1 MIETLQSLR
10 IVFALTVMLAHFS
23 YAGIEG
29 KSTGVGPMYFMLM
42 TGLVMSRSYG
52 RKILDGSFSFTQYM
66 YRRLCKFYPLHLL
79 CLLAVIAIRY
89 KTMSQTDWLALVP
102 NALLLQ
108 SWIPVEAYYFSGNA
122 VSWYLSDLML
132 FLLLFPMF
140 YRLIG
145 RMDGRRLLR
154 MAVAM
159 LVVYV
164 AYVAMIRV
172 DDLNYWLY
180 VFPPVRLM
188 DFLWG
193 MLIWRCYELHPSW
206 GRLRWPTIVEL
217 ILAVGVLA
225 TIITYPVSERWH
237 VSLIHWVI
245 MIPLMLVFMQGDRYG
260 GWISRFLK
268 TRTMVWLGALTLD
281 TYLLHQLV
289 FAVILN
295 NADKQ
300 DIHVSYLLMLLF
312 SIAVVILLSY
322 MTHRWVVTP
331 AQQRLMS
338 YMNKK
343 EINNG

>member
-52 RKILDGSFSFTQYM
+52 RKILDGSFSFAQYL

-89 KTMSQTDWLALVP
+89 KTMTSTDWLSLIP

-108 SWIPVEAYYFSGNA
+108 SWIPVETYYFSGNA
-122 VSWYLSDLML
+122 VSWYLSDLIL

-140 YRLIG
+140 YRAIG
-145 RMDGRRLLR
+145 RMNGRQLLGLTLG
-154 MAVAM
+154 M

-164 AYVAMIRV
+164 VFVALLQV

-193 MLIWRCYELHPSW
+193 MVIWRCYELHPSC
-206 GRLRWPTIVEL
+206 GRLRWPTAVEL
-217 ILAVGVLA
+217 LLAVAVVA
-225 TIITYPVSERWH
+225 TIITYPIHEKWH
-237 VSLIHWVI
+237 VALIHWFI

-300 DIHVSYLLMLLF
+300 DIHVPYLLMLAFCLM
-312 SIAVVILLSY
+312 VVILLSY
-322 MTHRWVVTP
+322 LTHRWIVAP
-331 AQQRLMS
+331 IQQHLLS
-338 YMNKK
+338 YTNKK
-343 EINNG
+343 K

>member
-52 RKILDGSFSFTQYM
+52 HRILDGNFSFMQYM
-66 YRRLCKFYPLHLL
+66 YRRLCKFYPLHIV

-89 KTMSQTDWLALVP
+89 KTMTSTDWLALIP

-132 FLLLFPMF
+132 FLLLFPLF
-140 YRLIG
+140 YRAIG
-145 RMDGRRLLR
+145 RMNGRQLLR
-154 MAVAM
+154 LTLGM

-164 AYVAMIRV
+164 VYVACVQV

-193 MLIWRCYELHPSW
+193 MVIWRCYELYPSW

-217 ILAVGVLA
+217 LLAVAVVA
-225 TIITYPVSERWH
+225 TIVTYPIHEKWH
-237 VSLIHWVI
+237 VSLLHWVV
-245 MIPLMLVFMQGDRYG
+245 MVPLVLVFMQGDRYG

-281 TYLLHQLV
+281 TYLLHQLT
-289 FAVILN
+289 FAVILH
-295 NADKQ
+295 NAEKQ
-300 DIHVSYLLMLLF
+300 DIHVSYLMMLAFCL
-312 SIAVVILLSY
+312 SLVILLSFL
-322 MTHRWVVTP
+322 THRWIVTP
-331 AQQRLMS
+331 VQQHLLS
-338 YMNKK
+338 YMIKK
-343 EINNG
+343 K

>member
-42 TGLVMSRSYG
+42 TGVVMSRSYG
-52 RKILDGSFSFTQYM
+52 RKILDGSFSFMQFM

-89 KTMSQTDWLALVP
+89 KTMSSADWLAVVP
-102 NALLLQ
+102 NALLIQ
-108 SWIPVEAYYFSGNA
+108 SWIPVDTYYFSCNA

-145 RMDGRRLLR
+145 RMKGRSLIRLT
-154 MAVAM
+154 VAL
-159 LVVYV
+159 LVMYIIYV
-164 AYVAMIRV
+164 SLLQT

-180 VFPPVRLM
+180 VFPPVRLI
-188 DFLWG
+188 DFIWG
-193 MLIWRCYELHPSW
+193 MVIWRCYELHPTW
-206 GRLRWPTIVEL
+206 GRFRCPILVEL
-217 ILAVGVLA
+217 LICAGVLA
-225 TIITYPVSERWH
+225 TIITYPINEKWH
-237 VSLIHWVI
+237 VAFIHWIFMV
-245 MIPLMLVFMQGDRYG
+245 PLVLVFMQGDRYG

-281 TYLLHQLV
+281 TYLLHQLL
-289 FAVILN
+289 FSVILN

-300 DIHVSYLLMLLF
+300 DVHVPYLLMLAFCL
-312 SIAVVILLSY
+312 SMVILLSHL
-322 MTHRWVVTP
+322 THKWVVTP
-331 AQQRLMS
+331 IQQHLLS

-343 EINNG
+343 NNNG

>member
-52 RKILDGSFSFTQYM
+52 HRILDGNFSFMQYM
-66 YRRLCKFYPLHLL
+66 YRRLCKFYPLHIV

-89 KTMSQTDWLALVP
+89 KTMTSTDWLALIP

-132 FLLLFPMF
+132 FLLLFPLF
-140 YRLIG
+140 YRAIG
-145 RMDGRRLLR
+145 RMNGRQLLR
-154 MAVAM
+154 LTLGM
-159 LVVYV
+159 LVVYIV
-164 AYVAMIRV
+164 YVAWVQV

-193 MLIWRCYELHPSW
+193 MVIWRCYELHPSW
-206 GRLRWPTIVEL
+206 GRLRCPTVVEL
-217 ILAVGVLA
+217 LLAVAVVA
-225 TIITYPVSERWH
+225 TIITYPIHEKWH
-237 VSLIHWVI
+237 VSLIHWVV
-245 MIPLMLVFMQGDRYG
+245 MVPLVLVFMQGDRYG

-281 TYLLHQLV
+281 TYLLHQLT
-289 FAVILN
+289 FAVILH
-295 NADKQ
+295 NAEKQ
-300 DIHVSYLLMLLF
+300 DIHVSYLVMLAFCL
-312 SIAVVILLSY
+312 SLVILLSFL
-322 MTHRWVVTP
+322 THRWIVTP
-331 AQQRLMS
+331 VQQYLLS

-343 EINNG
+343 K